1 MSTAAKLLV
10 RELTSPNV
18 ITILESFRRGKPIS
32 STQKKLELTL
42 RRSRMFA
49 TGCGLVGVAAL
60 TAVLAA
66 PPALAAKGP
75 SGSAY
80 ALSVATTLLHQ
91 PLVKID
97 PVPTAMYPRGAN
109 ESLAQ
114 VGPNLAGLVTANVLN
129 ASATLKGR
137 TQHSA
142 ASIADVVVKDIL
154 SATVISAE
162 CTSSGKDVTGSASVA
177 DLTVLGQKV
186 DTSIEGDIDGDIDV
200 LGIATVRI
208 NEQIRKGDSLTVN
221 AVHVTIGGPVHGIA
235 AAEIV
240 LSQAKCAT
248 FNGGTT
254 QPPTT
259 TTTTTTTRPTQ
270 PPTSTTRPTTTSDTT
285 KPTTTT
291 SPADATGIDKV
302 SDDSDLAETGVSAAV
317 PISLA
322 GLVLLAAG
330 GAVTLIARRRR
341 AEKS

>member
-1 MSTAAKLLV
+1 M
-10 RELTSPNV
+10 
-18 ITILESFRRGKPIS
+18 
-32 STQKKLELTL
+32 
-42 RRSRMFA
+42 
-49 TGCGLVGVAAL
+49 AAL

-186 DTSIEGDIDGDIDV
+186 DTSIDGHIDV

-235 AAEIV
+235 AADIV

-248 FNGGTT
+248 FDGGTT

-259 TTTTTTTRPTQ
+259 TTTTATRPTQ

-330 GAVTLIARRRR
+330 GAVMLIARRRR

>member
-1 MSTAAKLLV
+1 
-10 RELTSPNV
+10 
-18 ITILESFRRGKPIS
+18 
-32 STQKKLELTL
+32 
-42 RRSRMFA
+42 MFA
-49 TGCGLVGVAAL
+49 TGCGLVSVAAL

-97 PVPTAMYPRGAN
+97 PVPTAVYPRGAN
-109 ESLAQ
+109 ESLVE

-154 SATVISAE
+154 RATVISAE
-162 CTSSGKDVTGSASVA
+162 CTSNGKNLTGDASVA
-177 DLTVLGQKV
+177 DLTVLGQKL
-186 DTSIEGDIDGDIDV
+186 DTSIEGDIDV

-208 NEQIRKGDSLTVN
+208 NEQIRTGDSLTVN
-221 AVHVTIGGPVHGIA
+221 AVHVKIGGIA
-235 AAEIV
+235 SADIV

-248 FNGGTT
+248 FEGGTE
-254 QPPTT
+254 PPTT

-270 PPTSTTRPTTTSDTT
+270 PPTTTTTRPTATTTT
-285 KPTTTT
+285 KPTTKTSTT
-291 SPADATGIDKV
+291 DAGGIDKV
-302 SDDSDLAETGVSAAV
+302 SDDSDLAQTGVNAAV

-330 GAVTLIARRRR
+330 GATMLIARRRR
-341 AEKS
+341 ADKS

>member
-1 MSTAAKLLV
+1 
-10 RELTSPNV
+10 
-18 ITILESFRRGKPIS
+18 
-32 STQKKLELTL
+32 
-42 RRSRMFA
+42 MFA

-186 DTSIEGDIDGDIDV
+186 DTSIDGHIDV

-235 AAEIV
+235 AADIV

-248 FNGGTT
+248 FDGGTT
-254 QPPTT
+254 QPPTTT

-330 GAVTLIARRRR
+330 GAVMLIARRRR

>member
-1 MSTAAKLLV
+1 M
-10 RELTSPNV
+10 
-18 ITILESFRRGKPIS
+18 
-32 STQKKLELTL
+32 
-42 RRSRMFA
+42 
-49 TGCGLVGVAAL
+49 AAL

-80 ALSVATTLLHQ
+80 ALSVATTLLNQ

-97 PVPTAMYPRGAN
+97 PVPTAVYPRGAN
-109 ESLAQ
+109 ESLVE

-129 ASATLKGR
+129 ASATLRGR

-154 SATVISAE
+154 RATVISAE
-162 CTSSGKDVTGSASVA
+162 CTSSGKNLTGDASVA
-177 DLTVLGQKV
+177 DLTVLGQKL
-186 DTSIEGDIDGDIDV
+186 DTSIEGDIDV

-208 NEQIRKGDSLTVN
+208 NEQIRTGDSLTVN
-221 AVHVTIGGPVHGIA
+221 AVHVTIGGPVGGIA
-235 AAEIV
+235 SADIV

-248 FNGGTT
+248 FGGTT
-254 QPPTT
+254 TEPP

-270 PPTSTTRPTTTSDTT
+270 PPTSTTTPTTTSDTT
-285 KPTTTT
+285 KPPTKTSTTA
-291 SPADATGIDKV
+291 PGGIDKV
-302 SDDSDLAETGVSAAV
+302 SDDSDLAQTGVNAAV

-330 GAVTLIARRRR
+330 GATMLIARRRR

>member
-1 MSTAAKLLV
+1 
-10 RELTSPNV
+10 
-18 ITILESFRRGKPIS
+18 
-32 STQKKLELTL
+32 
-42 RRSRMFA
+42 MFA

-60 TAVLAA
+60 TAVLVA
-66 PPALAAKGP
+66 PPAGAAKGP
-75 SGSAY
+75 AGSAY

-91 PLVKID
+91 PVVKID
-97 PVPTAMYPRGAN
+97 PVPTAVYPRGAT
-109 ESLAQ
+109 ESLVE
-114 VGPNLAGLVTANVLN
+114 VGPNLAGLVTANALN

-162 CTSSGKDVTGSASVA
+162 CSSNGKTLTGEASVA

-186 DTSIEGDIDGDIDV
+186 DTSIAGAADGVIDV
-200 LGIATVRI
+200 LGLATVRI

-221 AVHVTIGGPVHGIA
+221 AVHVTIGGPVGGIA
-235 AAEIV
+235 NADIV

-248 FNGGTT
+248 FDGGT

-270 PPTSTTRPTTTSDTT
+270 PPTSTTRPTTTTTSNTTRPTT
-285 KPTTTT
+285 KTSTTAP
-291 SPADATGIDKV
+291 SGIDKV
-302 SDDSDLAETGVSAAV
+302 SDDSDLAQTGVSAAV

-330 GAVTLIARRRR
+330 GVTMLIARRRR

>member
-1 MSTAAKLLV
+1 
-10 RELTSPNV
+10 
-18 ITILESFRRGKPIS
+18 
-32 STQKKLELTL
+32 
-42 RRSRMFA
+42 
-49 TGCGLVGVAAL
+49 
-60 TAVLAA
+60 
-66 PPALAAKGP
+66 
-75 SGSAY
+75 
-80 ALSVATTLLHQ
+80 
-91 PLVKID
+91 
-97 PVPTAMYPRGAN
+97 
-109 ESLAQ
+109 
-114 VGPNLAGLVTANVLN
+114 
-129 ASATLKGR
+129 
-137 TQHSA
+137 
-142 ASIADVVVKDIL
+142 VKDIL

-162 CTSSGKDVTGSASVA
+162 CTSSGKDVTGSAGVA

-186 DTSIEGDIDGDIDV
+186 DTSIDGDIDV

-208 NEQIRKGDSLTVN
+208 NEQIRKGDTLTVN

-235 AAEIV
+235 AADIV

-248 FNGGTT
+248 FDGGTT
-254 QPPTT
+254 QPPT

-291 SPADATGIDKV
+291 SSTGATGIDKV

-330 GAVTLIARRRR
+330 GAVMLIARRRR

>member
-1 MSTAAKLLV
+1 M
-10 RELTSPNV
+10 
-18 ITILESFRRGKPIS
+18 
-32 STQKKLELTL
+32 
-42 RRSRMFA
+42 
-49 TGCGLVGVAAL
+49 AAL

-109 ESLAQ
+109 ESLVE

-162 CTSSGKDVTGSASVA
+162 CTSSGKNLTGDASVA
-177 DLTVLGQKV
+177 DLTVLGQKL
-186 DTSIEGDIDGDIDV
+186 DTSIEGDIDV
-200 LGIATVRI
+200 LGIATVRV

-221 AVHVTIGGPVHGIA
+221 AVHVKIGGPIGGIA
-235 AAEIV
+235 SADIV

-248 FNGGTT
+248 FDGGTE
-254 QPPTT
+254 PPTT

-270 PPTSTTRPTTTSDTT
+270 PPTSTTRPTTTTETT
-285 KPTTTT
+285 KPTTKTSTT
-291 SPADATGIDKV
+291 DPGGIDKV
-302 SDDSDLAETGVSAAV
+302 SDDSDLAQTGVNAAV

-330 GAVTLIARRRR
+330 GATMLIARRRR

>member
-1 MSTAAKLLV
+1 
-10 RELTSPNV
+10 
-18 ITILESFRRGKPIS
+18 
-32 STQKKLELTL
+32 
-42 RRSRMFA
+42 MFA
-49 TGCGLVGVAAL
+49 TGCGLVSVAAL

-97 PVPTAMYPRGAN
+97 PVPTAVYPRGAN
-109 ESLAQ
+109 ESLVE

-154 SATVISAE
+154 RATVISAE
-162 CTSSGKDVTGSASVA
+162 CTSNGKNLTGGASVA
-177 DLTVLGQKV
+177 DLTVLGQKL
-186 DTSIEGDIDGDIDV
+186 DTSIEGDIDV

-208 NEQIRKGDSLTVN
+208 NEQIRTGDSLTVN
-221 AVHVTIGGPVHGIA
+221 AVHVKIGGPIGGIA
-235 AAEIV
+235 SADIV

-248 FNGGTT
+248 FEGGTE
-254 QPPTT
+254 PPTT

-270 PPTSTTRPTTTSDTT
+270 PPTTTTTRPTATTETT
-285 KPTTTT
+285 KPTTRTSTT
-291 SPADATGIDKV
+291 DAGGIDKV
-302 SDDSDLAETGVSAAV
+302 SDDSDLAQTGVNAAV

-330 GAVTLIARRRR
+330 GATMLIARRRR

>member
-1 MSTAAKLLV
+1 
-10 RELTSPNV
+10 
-18 ITILESFRRGKPIS
+18 
-32 STQKKLELTL
+32 
-42 RRSRMFA
+42 MFA

-80 ALSVATTLLHQ
+80 ALSVATTLLNQ

-97 PVPTAMYPRGAN
+97 PVPTAAYPRGAN
-109 ESLAQ
+109 ESLVE
-114 VGPNLAGLVTANVLN
+114 VGPNLAGLVTANALN

-162 CTSSGKDVTGSASVA
+162 CASNGKNLTGDAGVA
-177 DLTVLGQKV
+177 DLTVLGQKL
-186 DTSIEGDIDGDIDV
+186 DTSIEGDIDV

-221 AVHVTIGGPVHGIA
+221 AVHVTIGGPVGGIA
-235 AAEIV
+235 SADIV

-248 FNGGTT
+248 FGGGTT
-254 QPPTT
+254 EPP
-259 TTTTTTTRPTQ
+259 TTTTTTTRPTE
-270 PPTSTTRPTTTSDTT
+270 PPTSTTTPTTTSDTT
-285 KPTTTT
+285 KPTSTSTTD
-291 SPADATGIDKV
+291 PGGIDKV

-330 GAVTLIARRRR
+330 GATMLIARRRR